1 MLSLLPVRIMKCPL
15 QGGGYFII
23 LVGRIT
29 QHCGLEFAACSFLAV
44 KDGVGSG
51 KVGVGFVVNYE

>member
-1 MLSLLPVRIMKCPL
+1 MKCPL

-44 KDGVGSG
+44 NDGVGSG